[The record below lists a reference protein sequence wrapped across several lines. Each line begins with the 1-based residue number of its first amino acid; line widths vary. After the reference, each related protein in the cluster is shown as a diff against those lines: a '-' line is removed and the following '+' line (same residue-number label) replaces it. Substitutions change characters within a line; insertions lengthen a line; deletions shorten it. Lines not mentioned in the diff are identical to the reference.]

1 MEEGP
6 TGLPSTG
13 WGPVEGTKDSNSENK
28 QREQREGGT
37 RVGHGTNRLREGLR
51 ERDRDRN

>member
-13 WGPVEGTKDSNSENK
+13 WGPVEGTKDSNSENE